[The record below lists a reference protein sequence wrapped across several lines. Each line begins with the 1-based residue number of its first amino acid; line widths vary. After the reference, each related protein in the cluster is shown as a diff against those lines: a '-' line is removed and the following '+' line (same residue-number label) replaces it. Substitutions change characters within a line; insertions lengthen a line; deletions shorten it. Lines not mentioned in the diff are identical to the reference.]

1 MSASLQKSLSRLSA
15 GTNSVDKKVNSF
27 IKNDTNINVLRVVLV
42 AYAVL
47 IDSIPDQVIFLFEHF
62 GVRLVVSALVAY
74 LLFKDVITALLL
86 ALCFILSVQELK
98 KRINGPVNLVETN
111 QNMVQFNGVRPSPN
125 PVMTSGNQ
133 QMFVNNASAKNP
145 EDRPDPAFK
154 TMTQNLVEGSAF
166 TTDEQLRNIGTNMV
180 QGVDP
185 DEGVKTF
192 VNQHGAQGL
201 DVPLGFDPESCQTS
215 KF

>member
-1 MSASLQKSLSRLSA
+1 MSSSLQKSLSV
-15 GTNSVDKKVNSF
+15 GTAKFDKSVDKFVR
-27 IKNDTNINVLRVVLV
+27 NDTNVNILRIILI

-47 IDSIPDQVIFLFEHF
+47 IESVPNQVIHLFDMF
-62 GVRLVVSALVAY
+62 AVRLLISLSVAY

-86 ALCFILSVQELK
+86 ALCFILSIQELK
-98 KRINGPVNLVETN
+98 KRQSHIMIPVVASS
-111 QNMVQFNGVRPSPN
+111 PSPN
-125 PVMTSGNQ
+125 PVMTGSSIIRPSLNMAFGN
-133 QMFVNNASAKNP
+133 NDDNDAP
-145 EDRPDPAFK
+145 ENSPDPAFK
-154 TMTQNLVEGSAF
+154 TMTQNLVENSAF
-166 TTDEQLRNIGTNMV
+166 TTDEDLRKIGSNMV

-201 DVPLGFDPESCQTS
+201 DVPLGFDTEASTSS

>member
-1 MSASLQKSLSRLSA
+1 MNASLQKSLNRLST
-15 GTNSVDKKVNSF
+15 GTAKVDKSVDNF
-27 IKNDTNINVLRVVLV
+27 IRNDTYVNVLRVTLVL
-42 AYAVL
+42 YAL
-47 IDSIPDQVIFLFEHF
+47 MIDQVPNEVINSF
-62 GVRLVVSALVAY
+62 GNFVMRLLVSASIAY

-98 KRINGPVNLVETN
+98 KRKHSPMMNNNAPSQG
-111 QNMVQFNGVRPSPN
+111 PSPN
-125 PVMTSGNQ
+125 PIMTSLNS
-133 QMFVNNASAKNP
+133 FVPNLSFSNSNDNGNP
-145 EDRPDPAFK
+145 EDAPDPAFK

-166 TTDEQLRNIGTNMV
+166 TTDEHLKKVSTNQV

-201 DVPLGFDPESCQTS
+201 DVPLGFDPEACPTS